1 MIGVGTLIGRV
12 VLPVV
17 GLFVNLEKSKQTEN
31 LSRSANQI
39 YNIEQVKIFI
49 STEKRLKYRFDSY
62 LDAWYRYGKD
72 VADLYGNKTLD
83 ALPHSLY
90 VRLKDDLV

>member
-31 LSRSANQI
+31 LSRSANQT
-39 YNIEQVKIFI
+39 YNIEQVKAFI
-49 STEKRLKYRFDSY
+49 STEKRLKYRLDCY
-62 LDAWYRYGKD
+62 LKAWYLYGKD

-90 VRLKDDLV
+90 VRLKEDLV

>member
-1 MIGVGTLIGRV
+1 M
-12 VLPVV
+12 
-17 GLFVNLEKSKQTEN
+17 LEKSKQAEN
-31 LSRSANQI
+31 LSRSANQT
-39 YNIEQVKIFI
+39 YNIEQVKTFI
-49 STEKRLKYRFDSY
+49 STEKRLKYRFDCY

>member
-39 YNIEQVKIFI
+39 YNIEQVKTFI
-49 STEKRLKYRFDSY
+49 STEKRLKYRLDYYF
-62 LDAWYRYGKD
+62 DAWYRYGKD